1 MFFTPCFFVGTNATL
16 VRSVMRDTSEA
27 PDVIEQPTME
37 AADQNLTLSP
47 TRTDWNS
54 KRSVR

>member
-1 MFFTPCFFVGTNATL
+1 
-16 VRSVMRDTSEA
+16 VMRDTSEA